1 MNFTTI
7 LDSGKPQLK
16 TICTAI
22 LAATVLSG
30 CGGGGDINIQPVTND
45 NSQDNS
51 STQVAAVEVENPC
64 ATYVDN
70 GATFIGDFDSSTGN
84 CTYPQTFADVGNNM
98 TVNLLIPELED
109 GGAHIF
115 KGSLFMGPSC
125 STNACLTTNGIT
137 QGGDGPTLTIEAG
150 ATLAWESKEKFLVIN
165 RGSKII
171 AIGTQDKPITLT
183 STSQLN
189 GTAAFDAVQQ
199 WGGVV
204 IDGFGVTNKCT
215 YTGTRG
221 VDLALTGE
229 CHVESEGSEGE
240 SANYY
245 GGDNDA
251 DNSGRL
257 EYVRTMHTGAEV
269 VTGNELNG
277 ITFGGVGS
285 GTVVKNLEIYSSY
298 DDGIEMFGG
307 AVNFENYV
315 AMYVRDDSIDIDEG
329 YIGTI
334 TNALVIQHQYDGNR
348 CIEADGIGSY
358 SNKTDAFITDMQT
371 RKLNSA
377 PVINNL
383 TCIISPNGVKD
394 ADDANNENKQGT
406 HDPGAGWRLREGI
419 FPTITDAL
427 VVGSFGPAVSNDNWC
442 IRVDDTAAS
451 AGFATGAAKINT
463 SVFACETKSSKTI
476 GGEDVNVFLAKAE
489 NGGNVFADVT
499 AGGLNATA
507 TADTG
512 LILLEGSPPIYS
524 VPGTSSTPTITP
536 TSGDTVGALGI
547 AEPDWTAGWTYG
559 IHEGARGAPLWFE

>member
-1 MNFTTI
+1 MNFSTI

-22 LAATVLSG
+22 LAATVLTG

-51 STQVAAVEVENPC
+51 STQAAAVEVENPC

-125 STNACLTTNGIT
+125 SSNACLTTNGIT

-189 GTAAFDAVQQ
+189 GTAAYDAVQQ

-427 VVGSFGPAVSNDNWC
+427 VVGSFGPAVSSDNWC

-476 GGEDVNVFLAKAE
+476 GGEDVNVFLAKEE

-499 AGGLNATA
+499 AGGLDATA

-512 LILLEGSPPIYS
+512 LILLEGTPPIYS
-524 VPGTSSTPTITP
+524 VPGTTSTPTITP
-536 TSGDTVGALGI
+536 TSGDTVGALSI

-559 IHEGARGAPLWFE
+559 IHEGARSAPLWFE

>member
-1 MNFTTI
+1 MNFSKI
-7 LDSGKPQLK
+7 LDFGKSQLK
-16 TICTAI
+16 TVC
-22 LAATVLSG
+22 AALIAAMVLVG
-30 CGGGGDINIQPVTND
+30 CGGGGDININPVTND

-51 STQVAAVEVENPC
+51 TAAPVVATNPC

-70 GATFIGDFDSSTGN
+70 GATFIGDFDASTGD

-98 TVNLLIPELED
+98 MVNLLIPELDD

-125 STNACLTTNGIT
+125 STNACLTTNGIVK
-137 QGGDGPTLTIEAG
+137 GGDGPTLTIEAG
-150 ATLAWESKEKFLVIN
+150 ATLAWEAKEKFLVIN

-171 AIGTQDKPITLT
+171 AIGTKDKPITLT

-221 VDLALTGE
+221 TDLALTGE

-277 ITFGGVGS
+277 ITFGAVGS

-334 TNALVIQHQYDGNR
+334 TNALVIQNQYDGNR

-358 SNKTDAFITDMQT
+358 SKKTDAFITDMQT
-371 RKLNSA
+371 RGLNSA
-377 PVINNL
+377 PTIKNL
-383 TCIISPNGVKD
+383 TCIVSPNGVKD
-394 ADDANNENKQGT
+394 ADDAENVNKQGT

-419 FPTITDAL
+419 YPTITDAL
-427 VVGSFGPAVSNDNWC
+427 VVSSFGPAIDSDNLC

-476 GGEDVNVFLAKAE
+476 AGEDVNVFLAKAA

-512 LILLEGSPPIYS
+512 LVLLEGTPPIYS
-524 VPGTSSTPTITP
+524 VPGATSTPSITP
-536 TSGDTVGALGI
+536 TSGDVVGALSTAGT
-547 AEPDWTAGWTYG
+547 DWTADWTYG
-559 IHEGARGAPLWFE
+559 IHEGARGAALWFE

>member
-1 MNFTTI
+1 MNFSTI

-22 LAATVLSG
+22 LAATVLAG

-51 STQVAAVEVENPC
+51 STQTAAVEVENPC

-109 GGAHIF
+109 DGAHIF

-394 ADDANNENKQGT
+394 ANDANNENKQGT

-427 VVGSFGPAVSNDNWC
+427 VVGSFGPAVSDDNWC

-489 NGGNVFADVT
+489 NGGNVFADVP
-499 AGGLNATA
+499 AGGLDATA

-512 LILLEGSPPIYS
+512 LILLEGTPPIYS
-524 VPGTSSTPTITP
+524 VPGTTSTPTITP

-559 IHEGARGAPLWFE
+559 IHEGARSAPLWFE

>member
-1 MNFTTI
+1 MNFSKI
-7 LDSGKPQLK
+7 LDFGKSQLK
-16 TICTAI
+16 TIC
-22 LAATVLSG
+22 AAFIAAMVLVG
-30 CGGGGDINIQPVTND
+30 CGGGGDININPVTND

-51 STQVAAVEVENPC
+51 TAAPVVATNPC

-70 GATFIGDFDSSTGN
+70 GATFIGDFDASTGN

-98 TVNLLIPELED
+98 MVNLLIPELDD

-125 STNACLTTNGIT
+125 STNACLTTNGIAK
-137 QGGDGPTLTIEAG
+137 GGDGPTLTIEAG

-171 AIGTQDKPITLT
+171 AIGTKDKPITLT

-221 VDLALTGE
+221 TDLALTGE

-277 ITFGGVGS
+277 ITFGAVGS

-334 TNALVIQHQYDGNR
+334 TNALVIQNQYDGNR

-358 SNKTDAFITDMQT
+358 SKKTDAFIADMQT
-371 RKLNSA
+371 RGLNSA
-377 PVINNL
+377 PTIKNL
-383 TCIISPNGVKD
+383 TCIVSPNGVKD
-394 ADDANNENKQGT
+394 ADDAENVNKQGT

-419 FPTITDAL
+419 YPTITDAL
-427 VVGSFGPAVSNDNWC
+427 VVSSFGPAIDSGNWC

-476 GGEDVNVFLAKAE
+476 AGEDVNVFLAKAA

-512 LILLEGSPPIYS
+512 LVLLEGTPPIYS
-524 VPGTSSTPTITP
+524 VPGATSTPSITP
-536 TSGDTVGALGI
+536 TSGDVVGALSTAGT
-547 AEPDWTAGWTYG
+547 DWTADWTYG
-559 IHEGARGAPLWFE
+559 IHEGARGAALWFE